1 MSVNIILTIGPSYF
15 LLQQEPLAT
24 TAPLRGWAD
33 RYVPATVVHSDA
45 AGLDDAGLRSA
56 CLRYASEDDV
66 WSEHFLEGNLVL

>member
-1 MSVNIILTIGPSYF
+1 MSVSIVLTIGPSDF

-24 TAPLRGWAD
+24 IASLRGAS